1 MPNSTSGTGNLAD
14 LRARAVSQLT
24 GRAPDGSHQG
34 AAAAFGVLHELA
46 SSPSTAA
53 DALALLHELQVHQVE
68 VELQAEEL
76 RVSRA
81 ELESSLHRQT
91 QLYDAMPVGCFTVD
105 LVGTLRELNF
115 PGAAL
120 LESNRDA
127 LLGQGQSLCS
137 FLTPESAQ
145 LLRLQLARL
154 SVGRDA
160 QACSLQLARRTG
172 DPHVVH
178 ATFAADPDGP
188 TFIVALMDAGMG
200 GRAQGNGQGS
210 SLPK

>member
-1 MPNSTSGTGNLAD
+1 MPNSTSRSGNPAD
-14 LRARAVSQLT
+14 LRTRAVSRLT
-24 GRAPDGSHQG
+24 GRSPDGAHQG

-76 RVSRA
+76 RASRA
-81 ELESSLHRQT
+81 ELESSLQRQV

-105 LVGTLRELNF
+105 LVGTLHELNL

-120 LESNRDA
+120 LESERERDA
-127 LLGQGQSLCS
+127 LVGQSLCS
-137 FLTPESAQ
+137 FLTPESAN
-145 LLRLQLARL
+145 LLRLQLSRV

-160 QACSLQLARRTG
+160 QACSLQLTRRIG
-172 DPHVVH
+172 DPRVVR
-178 ATFAADPDGP
+178 ATFNADPGGRI
-188 TFIVALMDAGMG
+188 FLVALMDG
-200 GRAQGNGQGS
+200 G
-210 SLPK
+210 